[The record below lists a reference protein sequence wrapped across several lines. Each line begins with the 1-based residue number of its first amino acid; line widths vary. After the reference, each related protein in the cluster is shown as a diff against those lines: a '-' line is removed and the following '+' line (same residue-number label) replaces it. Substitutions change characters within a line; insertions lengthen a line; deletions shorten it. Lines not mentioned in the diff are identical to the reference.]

1 MVSAATFSVDDLG
14 DFLIEK
20 GIPVNIVTA
29 FIGKLECR
37 KLHLQITV

>member
-1 MVSAATFSVDDLG
+1 MVSVATFSVDDLG

-20 GIPVNIVTA
+20 GIPANVVTA
-29 FIGKLECR
+29 FVGKLERR